1 MAVAQ
6 LGSGPMADR
15 MAMERRLRIGDRLGA
30 FSYIM
35 GGGITSHIRSLSS
48 YQS

>member
-1 MAVAQ
+1 MAVVQ

-15 MAMERRLRIGDRLGA
+15 MAMECRLRIGDRLGV

-35 GGGITSHIRSLSS
+35 GGGITSHIRSLSCS
-48 YQS
+48 LS